1 VKPRSV
7 LLLALLIFVAAGA
20 VLAAGFPQGPVRG
33 LDGPAPASALPI
45 LSPSPFHAGLPDE
58 TAQRIAASADYR
70 DPAVDHFVA
79 TRAATPVGM
88 NTIARVCDLWELIYT
103 RWHYVRGPPD
113 YSRYQPAS
121 SSITAGLNGNCL
133 DYAILN
139 AAVVKSLGGDARV
152 VIAGNPE
159 EGNHAYAEVYVGDT
173 IADIQPVGDYIAR
186 RYNTT
191 TINWH
196 TVAGSGGK
204 TEYWLNLDWQ
214 ARYPGGPFYADN
226 GTYYATYLTG
236 TGQRYEDNGTPV
248 PGVR

>member
-20 VLAAGFPQGPVRG
+20 VLAAGFPQGPAHG
-33 LDGPAPASALPI
+33 LAGQAPAPVLPV
-45 LSPSPFHAGLPDE
+45 LSPTPFHAGQPDE

-70 DPAVDHFVA
+70 DPDVDHFVSLH
-79 TRAATPVGM
+79 TGTPGGV

-103 RWHYVRGPPD
+103 RWNYVRGPPD
-113 YSRYQPAS
+113 YSKYQAAS
-121 SSITAGLNGNCL
+121 SSVTDGLSGNCL

-152 VIAGNPE
+152 VIGGNQK
-159 EGNHAYAEVYVGDT
+159 EGSHAYAEVYVGET
-173 IADIQPVGDYIAR
+173 IADIQPVGAYIAQ

-196 TVAGSGGK
+196 TVTGSGGK

-214 ARYPGGPFYADN
+214 AQYPGGPFFADN

-236 TGQRYEDNGTPV
+236 TGQRYGDNGTPV
-248 PGVR
+248 PDAR